1 MCKSVRDC
9 ARSYKGVQGHTR
21 MRDDLRECA
30 VVFEALRGDLRPCKG
45 IQKNVRACEG
55 VLGCSTNSRACKGV
69 CGCERMCES
78 V

>member
-1 MCKSVRDC
+1 MC
-9 ARSYKGVQGHTR
+9 
-21 MRDDLRECA
+21 DDLRECA